1 MGRISRNILPD
12 LERHE
17 HNAEKPENHR
27 RHGRLHVQ
35 KTPCSIGRVID
46 LSCSGMRIATKFKM
60 KASEEMIGLKLEGLD
75 GPMLLPCKVVWVRR
89 SGFRQWTVGVEFTAM
104 TQDQR
109 KALSELARSVSRNEF
124 MCADTHRAG

>member
-12 LERHE
+12 LERREHE
-17 HNAEKPENHR
+17 AEKPENHR

-35 KTPCSIGRVID
+35 KTPCSIGTVID
-46 LSCSGMRIATKFKM
+46 LSCSGMRVSTKFKM
-60 KASEEMIGLKLEGLD
+60 KPSDEMIGLRLEGLD

-89 SGFRQWTVGVEFTAM
+89 SGFRRWTVGVEFAAM

-109 KALSELARSVSRNEF
+109 KALSELARSVSRNE
-124 MCADTHRAG
+124 CLCKETRRAG

>member
-1 MGRISRNILPD
+1 M
-12 LERHE
+12 
-17 HNAEKPENHR
+17 
-27 RHGRLHVQ
+27 Q

-60 KASEEMIGLKLEGLD
+60 KASEDMVGLKLEGLD
-75 GPMLLPCKVVWVRR
+75 GSMLLPCKVVWVRR

-109 KALSELARSVSRNEF
+109 KGLAELARSVSQNEC
-124 MCADTHRAG
+124 MRAETRRAG